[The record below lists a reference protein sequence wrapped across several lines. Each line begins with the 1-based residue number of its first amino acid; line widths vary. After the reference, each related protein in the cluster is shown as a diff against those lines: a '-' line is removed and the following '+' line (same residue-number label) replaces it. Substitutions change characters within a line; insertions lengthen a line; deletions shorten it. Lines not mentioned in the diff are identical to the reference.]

1 MNICER
7 AAMSGVIDVC
17 SLISFPYNLHKV
29 GVTSLCADAEAGAQ
43 NSNGIFFGSK
53 VTN

>member
-1 MNICER
+1 MNIYER

-29 GVTSLCADAEAGAQ
+29 GITSFCADAEAGAQ
-43 NSNGIFFGSK
+43 NSNGIFSGSK